1 MQPWSVSATSGPGAK
16 PRWPPT
22 KGHSL
27 CLAPPRPLVNHFRA
41 ISPLQQTNKEDNKKT
56 KQLTNI
62 IPRQSSF
69 FGQSFWGHL
78 FLVWDKEANYENEGF
93 PTGFFSFIEITKQ
106 RGRGK
111 NFGAIK
117 AQQVTNTHVWTQE
130 VQGKVFHLRQALV
143 QTHKHIYGLCKT
155 RGVGFQRLMKI
166 HALKQDHSVSVV
178 LNHQNS
184 KYVRHNISSEFALG
198 ELYGEL

>member
-1 MQPWSVSATSGPGAK
+1 MGQLK
-16 PRWPPT
+16 
-22 KGHSL
+22 H
-27 CLAPPRPLVNHFRA
+27 
-41 ISPLQQTNKEDNKKT
+41 TNT
-56 KQLTNI
+56 
-62 IPRQSSF
+62 P
-69 FGQSFWGHL
+69 
-78 FLVWDKEANYENEGF
+78 
-93 PTGFFSFIEITKQ
+93 
-106 RGRGK
+106 
-111 NFGAIK
+111 
-117 AQQVTNTHVWTQE
+117 TNTHVWTKE

-166 HALKQDHSVSVV
+166 HVLKQDHSVSVV